1 MPDLPLQNPEA
12 LWARLRQGLAT
23 RLSEASFQEWIAPC
37 SPLSLDDNTLLIR
50 VPSPST
56 KLWIEQQLVEE
67 FNDTLSQESLQELRL
82 AFQVDGSTPA
92 EVAPRP
98 AQVEGEVPG
107 SSPQSQLPVL
117 FQRYT
122 LDRFVVGPNSQ
133 LAFAAA
139 RAVVDNQHRSS
150 GTLAMN
156 PFFIYGGTG
165 LGKTHLMVGIGHAL
179 RDRDPK
185 LRLTYL
191 KVDQFFH
198 EVTAAIGRR
207 NTEPLRRKYQQNDV
221 LLLDDVQTLGKLERT
236 QEEIFYVLEYL
247 LQHGKQIIITSDKP
261 PQKLEGVHDRLITRF
276 KWGLTADIQPPDFET
291 RFAILKRKL
300 EEPDFQDF
308 PDVPEDVLTFIAH
321 KAKGSVRDLEGLV
334 TRVVY
339 QASFLGVP
347 VSLDLAHAAF
357 QGSSGE
363 EPSAIVP
370 PERIYR
376 LTAETFGISLM
387 DLMKKKSRKPE
398 SLMPRQVA
406 MFLARELAQASLAE
420 IGKAF
425 SMHHSTVMNSIDKVR
440 DRMQKDAEF
449 HKTVH
454 ALLNSIQ

>member
-23 RLSEASFQEWIAPC
+23 RLSDASFQEWIAPC
-37 SPLSLDDNTLLIR
+37 SPLGLEDQTLLVR

-67 FNDTLSQESLQELRL
+67 FNDTLSQEGLQELRL

-92 EVAPRP
+92 EPAPKP
-98 AQVEGEVPG
+98 PSPEGEAPG
-107 SSPQSQLPVL
+107 PASQLPVL

-363 EPSAIVP
+363 EASATVP

-398 SLMPRQVA
+398 ALMPRQVA
-406 MFLARELAQASLAE
+406 MFLARELGQASLTE

>member
-1 MPDLPLQNPEA
+1 MPDLTSQDPTA

-37 SPLSLDDNTLLIR
+37 APLRMEGSTLWVR

-67 FNDTLSQESLQELRL
+67 FNDTLSQEGLQELRL
-82 AFQVDGSTPA
+82 AFHVEGSAAVEP
-92 EVAPRP
+92 APRP
-98 AQVEGEVPG
+98 VVEGEPVVG
-107 SSPQSQLPVL
+107 SPLPVL

-139 RAVVDNQHRSS
+139 RAVVDSQSRST

-179 RDRDPK
+179 RERDPA

-276 KWGLTADIQPPDFET
+276 KWGLTVDIQPPDFET

-321 KAKGSVRDLEGLV
+321 RAKGSVRDLEGLV

-363 EPSAIVP
+363 EPGATVP

-398 SLMPRQVA
+398 ALMPRQVA
-406 MFLARELAQASLAE
+406 MYLARELGQASLTE

-440 DRMQKDAEF
+440 DRMRKDSEF